1 MTKMRIQDI
10 VKLKGEMLAYCV
22 GDDLPIDFDCK
33 RIAIE
38 DKVFN
43 VLRVGTSVAF
53 CGKINA
59 LMKLDVR
66 NEEDIPRGE
75 FIVLQ

>member
-1 MTKMRIQDI
+1 MMIQDV
-10 VKLKGEMLAYCV
+10 VKLKGETLAYCV

-33 RIAIE
+33 QIAIG
-38 DKVFN
+38 DKFFN

-59 LMKLDVR
+59 LMKLDVK